1 MRGTSMEAE
10 HIEDTGETTL
20 PGQGGDTAE
29 QGAEAA
35 EGAQARTDAGED
47 ADDKDLKGKL
57 APEVQEKIDRR
68 IGKLTAKAK
77 AAEERAA
84 QKEQELER
92 LRAERDE
99 AESAK
104 FAHLPVMPEYLDAE
118 ARKGISDAE
127 SELAEAERA
136 ERAWT
141 AAAQSDEGHTD
152 KQTGKAYT
160 PAECAK
166 FAAAWARKAGFAE
179 ARRESIVSAA
189 RRRQEA
195 DLREFRASKAKPK
208 PGAGAPEVP
217 AKPKPNLKDAD
228 GGGGDRS
235 PAAPPDIQ
243 RRASPPK
250 PPQTQNDAKKFWKRF

>member
-1 MRGTSMEAE
+1 MEAE

-29 QGAEAA
+29 QGQAA
-35 EGAQARTDAGED
+35 TDGAQARPDAGDD
-47 ADDKDLKGKL
+47 ADEKELKGKL

-77 AAEERAA
+77 TAEERAA
-84 QKEQELER
+84 KAEEELER

-104 FAHLPVMPEYLDAE
+104 FAHLPVMSEYLDAE
-118 ARKGISDAE
+118 ARKGIADAE

-136 ERAWT
+136 EQAWT
-141 AAAQSDEGHTD
+141 RAAEGEDGYTD
-152 KQTGKAYT
+152 KRTGKAYT

-179 ARRESIVSAA
+179 ARREALVSAA

-195 DLREFRASKAKPK
+195 DLREFRAAKAKPK

-217 AKPKPNLKDAD
+217 AKPKPNLKDAG
-228 GGGGDRS
+228 GGGGDGA
-235 PAAPPDIQ
+235 PAAPADIQ
-243 RRASPPK
+243 RRATPPK
-250 PPQTQNDAKKFWKRF
+250 PPQSQNEAKKFWKRF